1 MYPVSID
8 LGLAEYKGFIVYHK
22 VVKVN
27 ILCKKFK
34 NIYSHLCSG
43 GVQYTLKIH
52 KLKSLILPIAQPFLL
67 GLSDFMYMH
76 NTFTHLL
83 LVATSSW
90 TKFRTKQVGMLDICK
105 L

>member
-22 VVKVN
+22 VGKVN

-34 NIYSHLCSG
+34 NIYSHLYSG

-52 KLKSLILPIAQPFLL
+52 KLKSLVLPIAQPFLQFQP
-67 GLSDFMYMH
+67 GH
-76 NTFTHLL
+76 KHRR
-83 LVATSSW
+83 TSLNRSQ
-90 TKFRTKQVGMLDICK
+90 KNCK
-105 L
+105 RRMSRH